1 MTKKTY
7 LWELSWRL
15 RLAGVRDFRDYISD
29 YRELIED
36 RLANGEAEAAILAD
50 LGTPKQVVAN
60 IMTEEGL
67 ERRRWLTGPQLALV
81 IVLVILGLPVWGGFA
96 LALLGI
102 LFALICVLLSLYVT
116 LWAVPFSLAIMTV
129 ATLFAGVMGIPAGLV
144 ALGKSG
150 LAYGLAELGAA
161 LICLGVFL
169 LSLVLTWGLAKL
181 LLRGTAWGW
190 QMVLR
195 WFCKQQPVA
204 VNQTMPP
211 FFNKGYWLVTALLI
225 ALGMLLVVS
234 ACGLNGWHIPAV
246 SAAEMHH
253 WYNAFNFTAPR

>member
-36 RLANGEAEAAILAD
+36 RLTNGEAEAAILAD

-195 WFCKQQPVA
+195 WFGKQQAVA

-234 ACGLNGWHIPAV
+234 ACGLNGWHIPVV
-246 SAAEMHH
+246 SDVAMGH
-253 WYNAFNFTAPR
+253 WYNVFNFTAPR

>member
-15 RLAGVRDFRDYISD
+15 RLVGVRDFRDYISD

-195 WFCKQQPVA
+195 WFGKQQPVA
-204 VNQTMPP
+204 FNQTMPP

-234 ACGLNGWHIPAV
+234 ACGLNGWHIPVV
-246 SAAEMHH
+246 SDVAMGH
-253 WYNAFNFTAPR
+253 WYNVFNFTAPR

>member
-1 MTKKTY
+1 M
-7 LWELSWRL
+7 
-15 RLAGVRDFRDYISD
+15 
-29 YRELIED
+29 
-36 RLANGEAEAAILAD
+36 
-50 LGTPKQVVAN
+50 
-60 IMTEEGL
+60 
-67 ERRRWLTGPQLALV
+67 TGPQLALV

-181 LLRGTAWGW
+181 LLRGTVLGW
-190 QMVLR
+190 QMVMR
-195 WFCKQQPVA
+195 WFGKEQPIA
-204 VNQTMPP
+204 VHQIMPP

-234 ACGLNGWHIPAV
+234 ACGLNGWHILAV
-246 SAAEMHH
+246 SDAKMHY